1 VSVFRPNDSGICIT
15 VSARTDVGRSR
26 EHNEDALLVAN
37 LTTQDTS
44 IDADPHRYTLGRKGS
59 ILLVADGMGGAL
71 GGEVASRMATKLI
84 HRALVSTWSTDPD
97 DSPERFAAYIRE
109 AVQGANHEIHTRSKA
124 QSDLSGM
131 GTTATLAGI
140 LGPRVLLNQV
150 GDSRAYLIRAGVVV
164 QVTKDQSFVQR
175 LMDTGRVSEE
185 RALEMAPKNIVLQAL
200 GPRPTVDDVQTWQPI
215 ARGDTILLC
224 SDGLSG
230 LVTAEEMAQMVT
242 DGPDLARACEQLI
255 ALANSRGGPDN
266 ITVILA
272 RVTGNDLKSPEEVG
286 FLEPS

>member
-1 VSVFRPNDSGICIT
+1 VSLFRSNDSGICVT
-15 VSARTDVGRSR
+15 VAARSDVGRSR
-26 EHNEDALLVAN
+26 SHNEDSLLVAD

-44 IDADPHRYTLGRKGS
+44 INADPHSYTLGRKGS

-71 GGEVASRMATKLI
+71 GGEIASQMATKLI
-84 HRALVSTWSTDPD
+84 HRELVSTWSTDPD
-97 DSPERFAAYIRE
+97 DSPERFATCIRE
-109 AVQGANHEIHTRSKA
+109 AVQGANHQIHARSKA

-140 LGPRVLLNQV
+140 LGPRVFLNQV

-164 QVTKDQSFVQR
+164 QLTKDQSFVQG
-175 LMDTGRVSEE
+175 LVDTGRVSEE

-230 LVTAEEMAQMVT
+230 VVTAAEMGQIVT
-242 DGPDLARACEQLI
+242 DGPDLARACEQLV

-272 RVTGNDLKSPEEVG
+272 RVTGNDLKSPQEVE
-286 FLEPS
+286 FREPS